1 MLTFECAGRGA
12 RNGFSDFTIKNDTMI
27 ALATRSLF
35 AFWPGAT
42 KAWNRADTS
51 SFWIAIGFSWSFCLA
66 VATIFLWE
74 EWLHAWIRFSLC
86 FILGASSCI
95 SGARLLLIGESLP
108 VDSRV
113 ARDARFQQAQAAY
126 LQGDYFESER
136 LLASNLALED
146 ADLESG
152 LLLVSVLRRSGR
164 YEEAIQQINHLRKR
178 DFSVRWE
185 SELAMEKEKCLK
197 RKRQSMDAPP
207 PKAT

>member
-1 MLTFECAGRGA
+1 MA
-12 RNGFSDFTIKNDTMI
+12 RNGFRDFTIYYDMMI

-66 VATIFLWE
+66 VATFFLWE

-108 VDSRV
+108 ADSKV

-152 LLLVSVLRRSGR
+152 LLLVSVLRRVGR
-164 YEEAIQQINHLRKR
+164 YEEAIQQINLLRKR

-185 SELAMEKEKCLK
+185 SELAAEKEKCLK
-197 RKRQSMDAPP
+197 RKRQSTVAPP